1 MDEMVLR
8 AMKKWPNVPAA
19 YGWLALDRRGTWLLE
34 GKPLRHARAVDFIAR
49 NYQADEHGAWYF
61 QNGPQKVYVKLAYAP
76 LIAQVIPAAGPRLSG
91 SLRTHTG
98 RAIQH
103 IAQAYMDEEGSL
115 ILDTEHGPAL
125 VDDRDLQFLFDTLVD
140 AHGQSM
146 DDEALE
152 TALHKLT
159 QGESA
164 GLMLR
169 YADAL
174 IAMHAITQAEVP
186 NRLGFVRDPKPPAE
200 SSS

>member
-34 GKPLRHARAVDFIAR
+34 DKPLRHARAVDFIAR
-49 NYQADEHGAWYF
+49 NYQPDEQGAWYF

-76 LIAQVIPAAGPRLSG
+76 LIAQVAPDAEPTAPG

-98 RAIQH
+98 RSIQH
-103 IAQAYMDEEGSL
+103 VQQAYMDEEGSL
-115 ILDTEHGPAL
+115 ILETEHGPAL
-125 VDDRDLQFLFDTLVD
+125 VDDRDLQFLLDTFVD
-140 AHGQSM
+140 SHGQSM

-159 QGESA
+159 QGELA

-169 YADAL
+169 YADSLVA
-174 IAMHAITQAEVP
+174 IHATTQAEVP
-186 NRLGFVRDPKPPAE
+186 NRLGFVRDPKPPTG